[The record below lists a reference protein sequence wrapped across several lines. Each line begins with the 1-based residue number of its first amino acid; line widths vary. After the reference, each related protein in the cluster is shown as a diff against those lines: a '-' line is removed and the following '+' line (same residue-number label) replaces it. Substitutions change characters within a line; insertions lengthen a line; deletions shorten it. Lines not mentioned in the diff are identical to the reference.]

1 MASLNKVTLIGNLGA
16 DPEIKQT
23 NNGQHVANLRIATSE
38 TYTDRNGQ
46 RQENTEWHN
55 VSAFGK
61 TAEICG
67 QYLSKGRS
75 VYVEGRIKTREYTD
89 RDGNNRK
96 ATEIVANQVL
106 FLNGG
111 ESRPQQSA
119 NTYQQPRQQNN
130 GGGNSWGGNNNGGDW
145 HKIPQNNGG
154 GSGGWGNTSNGGND
168 PIPF

>member
-46 RQENTEWHN
+46 RQESTEWHN

-111 ESRPQQSA
+111 ESRPQQGA

-154 GSGGWGNTSNGGND
+154 GSGGWGNTNNGGND

>member
-111 ESRPQQSA
+111 EGRPQQSA
-119 NTYQQPRQQNN
+119 SNYQQPRQQNN

-154 GSGGWGNTSNGGND
+154 GSGGWGNTNNGGND

>member
-89 RDGNNRK
+89 RDGNSRK

-111 ESRPQQSA
+111 ESRPQQGA

-154 GSGGWGNTSNGGND
+154 GSGGWGNTNNGGND

>member
-89 RDGNNRK
+89 REGNNRK

-111 ESRPQQSA
+111 ESRPQQGAS
-119 NTYQQPRQQNN
+119 TYQQPRQQNN

-154 GSGGWGNTSNGGND
+154 GSGGWGNTNNGGND